1 LAKAVSGTDPV
12 PLPPL
17 FRPVSFAELPGW
29 AGDDHLPAFEAFRRS
44 AFHVLTKP
52 YRSGSLGVAFDS
64 FAAAYADSRET
75 LPEDSAGACAFF
87 ERHFVP
93 AHVSPE
99 ETEHGFVTGFYEPVA
114 KASPVR
120 TEKFTVPLL
129 SRPDDLIVIDDTNRP
144 AGMDPYLAFGRKA
157 DPGLVEYF
165 DRPAIE
171 QGALVGRGLEIAW
184 LENKVDAFFI
194 HVQGAARLAMTDGSL
209 KRVTYTAK
217 SGQHFA
223 GIGRALAELGEI
235 PLAEVTMQSIR
246 AWLARNPGRVDEILW
261 KNRSYIFFREA
272 AVGDAKLGPIAAAK
286 VPLTPGR
293 SVAVDRLLHTF
304 GTPFYIDAPSLTAFG
319 GVSFRRLMIAQDTG
333 SAIVGPARG
342 DLFAGSG
349 DAAGEIAGVVRNAAD
364 FYALIPRPLLEA
376 GR

>member
-1 LAKAVSGTDPV
+1 MAIRSSGRDSSGTV
-12 PLPPL
+12 NFSVLTG
-17 FRPVSFAELPGW
+17 E
-29 AGDDHLPAFEAFRRS
+29 DDHLPAFEAFRRS

-184 LENKVDAFFI
+184 LENKVDAF
-194 HVQGAARLAMTDGSL
+194 GADWRSPGWKTRSMPSSSMCRAR
-209 KRVTYTAK
+209 RV
-217 SGQHFA
+217 SQ
-223 GIGRALAELGEI
+223 
-235 PLAEVTMQSIR
+235 
-246 AWLARNPGRVDEILW
+246 
-261 KNRSYIFFREA
+261 
-272 AVGDAKLGPIAAAK
+272 
-286 VPLTPGR
+286 
-293 SVAVDRLLHTF
+293 
-304 GTPFYIDAPSLTAFG
+304 
-319 GVSFRRLMIAQDTG
+319 
-333 SAIVGPARG
+333 
-342 DLFAGSG
+342 
-349 DAAGEIAGVVRNAAD
+349 
-364 FYALIPRPLLEA
+364 
-376 GR
+376 